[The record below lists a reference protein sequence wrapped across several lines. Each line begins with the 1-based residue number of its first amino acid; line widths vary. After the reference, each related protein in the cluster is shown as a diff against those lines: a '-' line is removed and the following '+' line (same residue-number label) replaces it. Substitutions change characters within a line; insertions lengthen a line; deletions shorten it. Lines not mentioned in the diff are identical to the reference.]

1 MHVAPQ
7 VGSIL
12 LGKYRVERVLG
23 KGGMGF
29 VVAARHEHLGEL
41 FAIKMMLP
49 EALMY
54 PDARER
60 FMREARSAA
69 RLKGEHVARVHDVGT
84 LEDGS
89 PYMVMEHLTGDDL
102 SAILDKRG
110 ALPVSEA
117 AFYAYQAC
125 EAVAEAHAL
134 GIVHR
139 DLKPSN
145 MFLTC
150 RPNGTP
156 CVKVLDFG
164 ISKDLDPNKVGPAL
178 TKTGTIIGTPVYM
191 APEQMA
197 NNKMTDARSDIWS
210 LGIILHELVTGEV
223 PFIAESMTEL
233 VTKVLTNAPV
243 PPSHVRPGI
252 PREFDA
258 IVLRCLEKQ
267 PHRRFASVPDLM
279 AALHPFISS
288 NWSHAPSGLPPP
300 PAYSRPDHVDMAT
313 VKEQRPVAPGPQA
326 MGVPIG
332 PHGLPRLNVTNATTA
347 AQPLPFGA
355 NLPYVPTVAT
365 PLQSEPIAPARSQGF
380 SAPAPA
386 PRQTDGAWGGPNGT
400 SSGNRGKT
408 WLVAGL
414 AVGAIIAVGLT
425 GWVVALST
433 ASDDPVVVRSTVP
446 PENLAPVVSAMPMAT
461 VERVVEEPVAEPQ
474 ESVAK
479 PQESVGVAPSAPI
492 PTTHKAVETKP
503 PVTKPPTSK
512 VPDF

>member
-102 SAILDKRG
+102 SAILDKRS

-197 NNKMTDARSDIWS
+197 NNKTAEARGDIWS
-210 LGIILHELVTGEV
+210 LGIILYELVTGEV

-243 PPSHVRPGI
+243 PPSHIRPGI

-267 PHRRFASVPDLM
+267 PHRRFPSVRDLM
-279 AALHPFISS
+279 TALHPFISAS
-288 NWSHAPSGLPPP
+288 LWHAPSGLPAPP
-300 PAYSRPDHVDMAT
+300 SPP
-313 VKEQRPVAPGPQA
+313 A

-332 PHGLPRLNVTNATTA
+332 PHGLPRPNVTDATTA

-365 PLQSEPIAPARSQGF
+365 PLQPGPIAPAKTQNF
-380 SAPAPA
+380 SAPSPA

-400 SSGNRGKT
+400 SSGSRGKT

-433 ASDDPVVVRSTVP
+433 ASDDPIAVQPAARPTESV
-446 PENLAPVVSAMPMAT
+446 APIVSAQPMPTA
-461 VERVVEEPVAEPQ
+461 EHVVKEAVAEPQ

-503 PVTKPPTSK
+503 PVTKPPASK